1 MAFWVTETDPVEL
14 RDGASEEDLQ
24 AVISAV
30 YKQVLGNQHVLESDR
45 LISAESMLRNGDIT
59 VRNFVGMVAKSS
71 LYQSLFFQSAPPY
84 RFVEMNFK
92 HLLGRAPISQAE
104 LSAHVQTYNGEG
116 YEAEIDS
123 YLCSDEYVSKFGDN
137 VVPYPANISSRVGFP
152 NSSYGR
158 SFELFRGD
166 ASCDRDMPTKLLATV
181 AGNLPSAIKAPA
193 VGRGGS
199 YDNTNK
205 RYRIAVSTS
214 AAPATLNKYSNLEYV
229 VNYSQLNQQVRN
241 IHKTGGKIVSITEI
255 V

>member
-1 MAFWVTETDPVEL
+1 
-14 RDGASEEDLQ
+14 
-24 AVISAV
+24 
-30 YKQVLGNQHVLESDR
+30 
-45 LISAESMLRNGDIT
+45 
-59 VRNFVGMVAKSS
+59 
-71 LYQSLFFQSAPPY
+71 
-84 RFVEMNFK
+84 MNFK